1 MNIMAEFTKVCSIN
15 DVKTNSAKRISV
27 NGKELVLFNL
37 NGKFY
42 AIEVACTH
50 AGGPLDE
57 GAIEGN
63 EVECPWHGAKFDITT
78 GKALSPPAPS
88 DVKKFEVKV
97 EGSDVMVNI

>member
-1 MNIMAEFTKVCSIN
+1 MTEFTKVCSVI
-15 DVKTNSAKRISV
+15 DVKTNSAKRFSV
-27 NGKELVLFNL
+27 NGQEIALFNL
-37 NGKFY
+37 NGKFF
-42 AIEVACTH
+42 AIEAACSH

-63 EVECPWHGAKFDITT
+63 EVECPWHGARFDITT

-97 EGSDVMVNI
+97 EGNNVMVKL